1 MTDTAVIGIALQAM
15 IVAAKLS
22 GPILITAL
30 VIGFMVSVFQS
41 ATQIQEVTLSFVPK
55 VVGAALVVL
64 FTGKWMLNELVSFT
78 TGLFD
83 QLPTLLNGG

>member
-1 MTDTAVIGIALQAM
+1 MTDTAVIDIALQAM

-30 VIGFMVSVFQS
+30 VIGFLVSVFQS

-64 FTGKWMLNELVSFT
+64 VTGKWMLNEIVSFT

-83 QLPTLLNGG
+83 QLPSLLNGG

>member
-83 QLPTLLNGG
+83 QLPALLNGI

>member
-15 IVAAKLS
+15 LVAAKLS

-30 VIGFMVSVFQS
+30 VIGFLVSVFQS

-64 FTGKWMLNELVSFT
+64 LTGKWMLNEIVSFT

-83 QLPTLLNGG
+83 QLPSLLSGG

>member
-1 MTDTAVIGIALQAM
+1 VTDTAVIGIALQAM

-55 VVGAALVVL
+55 VLGAALVLL
-64 FTGKWMLNELVSFT
+64 FTGKWMLAEMVSFT
-78 TGLFD
+78 TRLFD
-83 QLPTLLNGG
+83 QLPSLLNGG

>member
-22 GPILITAL
+22 GPILVTAL

-55 VVGAALVVL
+55 VLGAALVLL
-64 FTGKWMLNELVSFT
+64 FIGKWMLHELVTFT
-78 TGLFD
+78 TRLFD
-83 QLPTLLNGG
+83 QLPSLLNGG